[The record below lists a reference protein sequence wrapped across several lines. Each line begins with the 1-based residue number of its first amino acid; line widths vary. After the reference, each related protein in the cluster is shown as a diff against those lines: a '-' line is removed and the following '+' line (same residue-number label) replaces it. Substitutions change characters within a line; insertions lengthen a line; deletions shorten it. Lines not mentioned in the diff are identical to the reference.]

1 MMDPGK
7 TEIPTLAQDVEREK
21 PQRRMRLRQT
31 DIVLDPAVSRQVRRQ
46 AERIRRKQQE
56 QETRRKVGPTQ
67 TYRAGPNKA
76 ILKAR
81 PRRERDSKYTG
92 DFAAAM
98 TSVSRLRRF
107 KDVLSRHGGMVRL
120 A

>member
-1 MMDPGK
+1 MK
-7 TEIPTLAQDVEREK
+7 TRPTNV
-21 PQRRMRLRQT
+21 
-31 DIVLDPAVSRQVRRQ
+31 VLDPKVSRQVRRQ
-46 AERIRRKQQE
+46 VERIQRKRQE
-56 QETRRKVGPTQ
+56 QETRRKVEPTQ

-81 PRRERDSKYTG
+81 PRRERNSKYTG

-107 KDVLSRHGGMVRL
+107 KDVLSRHGGMARL